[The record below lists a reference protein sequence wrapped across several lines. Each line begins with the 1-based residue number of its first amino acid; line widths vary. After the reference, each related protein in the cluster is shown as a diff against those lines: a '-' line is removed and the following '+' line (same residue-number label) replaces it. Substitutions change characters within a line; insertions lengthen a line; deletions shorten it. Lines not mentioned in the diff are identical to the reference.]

1 MKSQKGRK
9 PKIYDNKA
17 VAKWLM
23 ETRYKN
29 LDVSLRTKLPAF
41 VDDAVYGGLYIYKT
55 DNTNPIPDVSPSVIY
70 RCLMLTEISTKAV
83 ENICQGYGYSYA
95 DRTLRR
101 IAQIVR
107 FISKGIETRISE
119 YEETHTDKE
128 RDKMF
133 DWKLE
138 QKFIWCYYNGV
149 ESKLYSDPLPKVPE
163 HLLNLYRECEY
174 SEWANKLREYRG
186 VFV

>member
-1 MKSQKGRK
+1 MKSQRGRK
-9 PKIYDNKA
+9 PKVYDNKA

-41 VDDAVYGGLYIYKT
+41 VDDAVYGGLYVYKLN
-55 DNTNPIPDVSPSVIY
+55 NTNPIPDVSPSVIY
-70 RCLMLTEISTKAV
+70 RCLMLEEISVKAV
-83 ENICQGYGYSYA
+83 ENICSGYGYSYA

-119 YEETHTDKE
+119 YEETHTDVEKD
-128 RDKMF
+128 RMF
-133 DWKLE
+133 DWKME
-138 QKFIWCYYNGV
+138 QRFIWCYNNGV
-149 ESKLYSDPLPKVPE
+149 ESRLYSKPLPQIPDEIVE
-163 HLLNLYRECEY
+163 LYRKGDYLEWIKRA
-174 SEWANKLREYRG
+174 SEFYKNK
-186 VFV
+186 